1 MEQLQNYIDA
11 IVRTDWVTTAIS
23 AVVILAITAVVAR
36 LTRRFLG
43 RVLAINEERD
53 LPSSSIFINIARGAV
68 WITGVC
74 IMLSTC
80 FRVDVSAA
88 ITALGIGGIAISLGF
103 QDTLSNLI
111 GGLQV
116 SLLRIIKP
124 GDNIEVGSSTG
135 VVKDITWRHTTIRNG
150 AGAAAWE
157 RGAIVSEEAMKT
169 MSETRLTEGP
179 LHHLDGK
186 LAECGWATSLLR
198 AYDRDRIK
206 APKRRIKEWDYY
218 LVNDDEFAV
227 ALTVADMGYV
237 GLISA
242 SVMDFAQA
250 TSHTASVISPFPMGR
265 FKLPATSAEGVT
277 SFENNRVSFRFEVA
291 GGQRRLN
298 VWFAGFDG
306 GDDLTFEAVLDE
318 EPRDSMVIS
327 TPWAEDPLAFYY
339 NQKIVAMQARGSFKK
354 GLLVHGFCPE
364 NSFGLLDWGRG
375 VWTRDN
381 TWYWAVAQGWQDGRR
396 FGLNLG
402 YGFGDTSAASENM
415 VFIDGAAHKLHRVDF
430 GIPEKTGGAH
440 AKKTAD
446 RYQLMQPWH
455 MTDDE
460 GRLDLVFTPLLD
472 RVDWMDF
479 KLIRS
484 DQHQVFGRFDGAVT
498 LDDGSTLLVENLL
511 GSAEVIH
518 NVY

>member
-1 MEQLQNYIDA
+1 M
-11 IVRTDWVTTAIS
+11 
-23 AVVILAITAVVAR
+23 
-36 LTRRFLG
+36 
-43 RVLAINEERD
+43 
-53 LPSSSIFINIARGAV
+53 
-68 WITGVC
+68 
-74 IMLSTC
+74 
-80 FRVDVSAA
+80 
-88 ITALGIGGIAISLGF
+88 
-103 QDTLSNLI
+103 
-111 GGLQV
+111 
-116 SLLRIIKP
+116 
-124 GDNIEVGSSTG
+124 
-135 VVKDITWRHTTIRNG
+135 
-150 AGAAAWE
+150 
-157 RGAIVSEEAMKT
+157 SEEAMKT

-186 LAECGWATSLLR
+186 LAECGWATSFLR

-277 SFENNRVSFRFEVA
+277 SFETNRVSFRFEVA

-472 RVDWMDF
+472 RVDWMDLS
-479 KLIRS
+479 LI
-484 DQHQVFGRFDGAVT
+484 H
-498 LDDGSTLLVENLL
+498 
-511 GSAEVIH
+511 I
-518 NVY
+518 

>member
-1 MEQLQNYIDA
+1 MNEK
-11 IVRTDWVTTAIS
+11 
-23 AVVILAITAVVAR
+23 R
-36 LTRRFLG
+36 LEG
-43 RVLAINEERD
+43 
-53 LPSSSIFINIARGAV
+53 P
-68 WITGVC
+68 
-74 IMLSTC
+74 
-80 FRVDVSAA
+80 
-88 ITALGIGGIAISLGF
+88 
-103 QDTLSNLI
+103 
-111 GGLQV
+111 
-116 SLLRIIKP
+116 
-124 GDNIEVGSSTG
+124 
-135 VVKDITWRHTTIRNG
+135 
-150 AGAAAWE
+150 
-157 RGAIVSEEAMKT
+157 
-169 MSETRLTEGP
+169 GP
-179 LHHLDGK
+179 LHRLDGA
-186 LAECGWATSLLR
+186 LSACGWATQLEL
-198 AYDRDRIK
+198 AYDRTRIK
-206 APKRRIKEWDYY
+206 APGWRIKEWDYY
-218 LVNDDEFAV
+218 LVNDGAYAV
-227 ALTVADMGYV
+227 ALTLSDMGYA
-237 GLISA
+237 GLV
-242 SVMDFAQA
+242 SVSLIDFAQA
-250 TSHTASVISPFPMGR
+250 AYKTTSVITPFPFGR
-265 FKLPATSAEGVT
+265 FHLPESSASGVS
-277 SFENNRVSFRFEVA
+277 SFENSRVALSFEA
-291 GGQRRLN
+291 ADGQRRLRAT
-298 VWFAGFDG
+298 FRRFDG
-306 GDDLTFEAVLDE
+306 DEDLTFEALLDE

-430 GIPEKTGGAH
+430 GIPQKTGGAH

-498 LDDGSTLLVENLL
+498 LDDGSTLPVSNLL

>member
-1 MEQLQNYIDA
+1 
-11 IVRTDWVTTAIS
+11 
-23 AVVILAITAVVAR
+23 
-36 LTRRFLG
+36 
-43 RVLAINEERD
+43 
-53 LPSSSIFINIARGAV
+53 
-68 WITGVC
+68 
-74 IMLSTC
+74 
-80 FRVDVSAA
+80 
-88 ITALGIGGIAISLGF
+88 
-103 QDTLSNLI
+103 
-111 GGLQV
+111 
-116 SLLRIIKP
+116 
-124 GDNIEVGSSTG
+124 
-135 VVKDITWRHTTIRNG
+135 
-150 AGAAAWE
+150 
-157 RGAIVSEEAMKT
+157 MKT

-364 NSFGLLDWGRG
+364 SSFGLLDWGRG

-381 TWYWAVAQGWQDGRR
+381 TWYWAAGLAGRSSLRPQLGLRVRRHVGGFREHGVHRRCCAQAAPRGLRHPREDGRR
-396 FGLNLG
+396 
-402 YGFGDTSAASENM
+402 AREE
-415 VFIDGAAHKLHRVDF
+415 DGRSL
-430 GIPEKTGGAH
+430 PAH
-440 AKKTAD
+440 AALAYDRRRGTA
-446 RYQLMQPWH
+446 RPRVH
-455 MTDDE
+455 AAARPC
-460 GRLDLVFTPLLD
+460 GLDGLQADPIRPAPGIRPLRRCGD
-472 RVDWMDF
+472 
-479 KLIRS
+479 
-484 DQHQVFGRFDGAVT
+484 A
-498 LDDGSTLLVENLL
+498 
-511 GSAEVIH
+511 
-518 NVY
+518 

>member
-1 MEQLQNYIDA
+1 M
-11 IVRTDWVTTAIS
+11 
-23 AVVILAITAVVAR
+23 
-36 LTRRFLG
+36 
-43 RVLAINEERD
+43 
-53 LPSSSIFINIARGAV
+53 
-68 WITGVC
+68 
-74 IMLSTC
+74 
-80 FRVDVSAA
+80 
-88 ITALGIGGIAISLGF
+88 
-103 QDTLSNLI
+103 
-111 GGLQV
+111 
-116 SLLRIIKP
+116 
-124 GDNIEVGSSTG
+124 
-135 VVKDITWRHTTIRNG
+135 
-150 AGAAAWE
+150 
-157 RGAIVSEEAMKT
+157 SEEAMKT

-430 GIPEKTGGAH
+430 GIPQKTGGAH

-455 MTDDE
+455 YDRRRGTARPRVHAAARPC
-460 GRLDLVFTPLLD
+460 GLDGLQADPIRPAPGIRPLRRCGD
-472 RVDWMDF
+472 
-479 KLIRS
+479 
-484 DQHQVFGRFDGAVT
+484 A
-498 LDDGSTLLVENLL
+498 
-511 GSAEVIH
+511 
-518 NVY
+518 